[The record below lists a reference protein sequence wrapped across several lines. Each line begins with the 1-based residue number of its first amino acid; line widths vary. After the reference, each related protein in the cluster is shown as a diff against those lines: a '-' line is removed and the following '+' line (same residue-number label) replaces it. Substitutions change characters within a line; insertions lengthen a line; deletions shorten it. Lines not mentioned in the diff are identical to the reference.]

1 MVVEGKY
8 FTLFIYFLQ
17 LGREVLD
24 IAANVTEIGVTT
36 EEIDRIV
43 HEVWA
48 LAMHVLTA
56 CGG

>member
-1 MVVEGKY
+1 MKRNILACLYV
-8 FTLFIYFLQ
+8 LQ

-43 HEVWA
+43 HEV
-48 LAMHVLTA
+48 
-56 CGG
+56 